1 MTGIS
6 SFVSGLTNFAA
17 EAFGDEMVQNAVNG
31 ALFGAVSTAIGG
43 GDILEGAAW
52 GAAGNMVRGAGDEG
66 IFGTFSNEAGAAI
79 AGYGIDKSMGGDGLL
94 GAALG
99 AGAESI
105 YSQGDTPEAP
115 VSPDKEPNYSPT
127 RVALDSPGG
136 QPVGTASSKFS
147 QLLEDYGLQDTKGD
161 GTLLGK
167 GLLSAGMGYAQSKMV
182 DDAEEKAAKTRRKE
196 SEQKADLDERFEQ
209 RNLRAFTSGS
219 PLVVRNG

>member
-17 EAFGDEMVQNAVNG
+17 EAFGDDMIQNAVNG

-52 GAAGNMVRGAGDEG
+52 GAAGNVVRGAGDEG
-66 IFGTFSNEAGAAI
+66 IFGTFSNEIGAGM
-79 AGYGIDKSMGGDGLL
+79 AGYGIDKAIGGDGLL
-94 GAALG
+94 GGAL
-99 AGAESI
+99 ALGAESI
-105 YSQGDTPEAP
+105 YSQSRAPETP
-115 VSPDKEPNYSPT
+115 N
-127 RVALDSPGG
+127 SPGG
-136 QPVGTASSKFS
+136 KTDASQPAQSNTPEGQPAVVAPSKIS
-147 QLLEDYGLQDTKGD
+147 QLLEDYGLQNSKGD

-167 GLLSAGMGYAQSKMV
+167 GLVGAGMGYAQSKMF
-182 DDAEEKAAKTRRKE
+182 DDAEEKAVKTRRKE